1 EYVGRHLLQRVA
13 GGPPLGE
20 HGAQAEG
27 VDVLE
32 LEAVAARVLEVPVGR
47 HEDGDRVGHD
57 LAQELDHRGLALLR
71 GGEHLAQRLDAEAD
85 VALLVAGDVP
95 HSLAERR
102 HRARLR
108 EVVLVEV
115 LAGLGQGRLD
125 DHVIERDRLGELG
138 QGAVARQL
146 LAHAVEPVEDV
157 AVAPAVVAAGVL
169 EGVGDAAVHAR
180 DLLEEAV
187 EEDGVARLVHLLGGE
202 EILLLLARGR
212 LDVGREVVG
221 DRVLAVEEHRVG
233 PERRAPLDVGE
244 RLPALAVLGEVE
256 RGGAPVRLL
265 PALVEVLVADR
276 LDAHARSIANRPRR
290 RAKPVR
296 VPLATGAP
304 ATCRLAGGAPPA
316 GPLASRPRAGRSRPY
331 SRRSFGEVQGSASF
345 ASRSSPSS
353 LAGTRSWAS
362 VSRSRRVTVP
372 SSIVWPSTV
381 TPQGVPIS
389 SWRR

>member
-1 EYVGRHLLQRVA
+1 
-13 GGPPLGE
+13 
-20 HGAQAEG
+20 
-27 VDVLE
+27 
-32 LEAVAARVLEVPVGR
+32 
-47 HEDGDRVGHD
+47 
-57 LAQELDHRGLALLR
+57 
-71 GGEHLAQRLDAEAD
+71 
-85 VALLVAGDVP
+85 
-95 HSLAERR
+95 
-102 HRARLR
+102 
-108 EVVLVEV
+108 
-115 LAGLGQGRLD
+115 
-125 DHVIERDRLGELG
+125 
-138 QGAVARQL
+138 
-146 LAHAVEPVEDV
+146 DV

-296 VPLATGAP
+296 ARTP
-304 ATCRLAGGAPPA
+304 CAGDAARPRPA
-316 GPLASRPRAGRSRPY
+316 GHRRARHLQARRRRAT
-331 SRRSFGEVQGSASF
+331 RRSARLPPPRGAFPPLLAAELRRGPGLRQLREQKLAQLARWHAVLGE
-345 ASRSSPSS
+345 
-353 LAGTRSWAS
+353 
-362 VSRSRRVTVP
+362 RVA
-372 SSIVWPSTV
+372 
-381 TPQGVPIS
+381 
-389 SWRR
+389 